1 MNLVEI
7 EARTAPHSLD
17 LEGLVE
23 RAQDLIYRYRLRP
36 TRGFDY
42 VNPAATRITGYS
54 PAEHYADP
62 DLGLKLIHPDDQP
75 VLAALLEASP
85 GSSTL
90 PLRWI
95 RKDGTVIW
103 TEQRN
108 VPNYDEAGE
117 LVAIEGIAREID
129 DPTRRPGET
138 IRLFPGLRINLSLQR
153 VFADGKLV
161 HLTPSEFRLLAFL
174 TSRPGDVVSREEI
187 MRHLWQSDHTG
198 TRHSCETHI
207 STLRRKVERDP
218 RFPERIR
225 TVRRHGYAF
234 APPQADSEHLSYPRP
249 QDGPAVR
256 ERLPRLLREAGVDAG
271 LAVDEE

>member
-7 EARTAPHSLD
+7 EARPAPDWLD

-42 VNPAATRITGYS
+42 VNPVATRMTGYS

-95 RKDGTVIW
+95 RKDGAVIW
-103 TEQRN
+103 TEQQN
-108 VPNYDEAGE
+108 VPVYDEAGE

-129 DPTRRPGET
+129 DPTRRSGET

-161 HLTPSEFRLLAFL
+161 HLTPSEFRLLALL
-174 TSRPGDVVSREEI
+174 TSRPGDVVSPDEI

-198 TRHSCETHI
+198 TRHSCETHV
-207 STLRRKVERDP
+207 STLRRKIERDP

-225 TVRRHGYAF
+225 TVRGHGYTF
-234 APPQADSEHLSYPRP
+234 APAPD
-249 QDGPAVR
+249 
-256 ERLPRLLREAGVDAG
+256 
-271 LAVDEE
+271 

>member
-1 MNLVEI
+1 MELLESRVKGTPP
-7 EARTAPHSLD
+7 ARPD

-36 TRGFDY
+36 TQGFDY
-42 VNPAATRITGYS
+42 VNPAATRVTGYT

-62 DLGLKLIHPDDQP
+62 DLGFKRVHPDDRP

-85 GSSTL
+85 GPTTL

-95 RKDGTVIW
+95 RKDGTIIW

-108 VPNYDEAGE
+108 TPVYDEDGE
-117 LVAIEGIAREID
+117 LLAIEGIAREID
-129 DPTRRPGET
+129 DPTRTPGET
-138 IRLFPGLRINLSLQR
+138 IRLFPGLRVNLSLQR

-161 HLTPSEFRLLAFL
+161 HLTPSEFRLLALL
-174 TSRPGDVVSREEI
+174 TSRPGDVFSPDEI

-198 TRHSCETHI
+198 NRHSCETHI
-207 STLRRKVERDP
+207 STLRRKIEREP

-234 APPQADSEHLSYPRP
+234 AP
-249 QDGPAVR
+249 G
-256 ERLPRLLREAGVDAG
+256 
-271 LAVDEE
+271 

>member
-1 MNLVEI
+1 MSALQSGTD
-7 EARTAPHSLD
+7 RQPHA
-17 LEGLVE
+17 GLHLAGLAE
-23 RAQDLIYRYRLRP
+23 RAHDLIYRYRLRP

-42 VNPAATRITGYS
+42 VNPAATRITGYT
-54 PAEHYADP
+54 PADHYADP

-75 VLAALLEASP
+75 VLAALLDASP
-85 GSSTL
+85 GPSTL

-95 RKDGTVIW
+95 RKDGTTVW

-108 VPNYDEAGE
+108 TPVYDEAGE
-117 LVAIEGIAREID
+117 LVAIEGIAREIA

-161 HLTPSEFRLLAFL
+161 HLTPSEFRLLALL
-174 TSRPGDVVSREEI
+174 TSQPGEVFAPEEI

-198 TRHSCETHI
+198 NRHSCETHI
-207 STLRRKVERDP
+207 STLRRKIERDP

-225 TVRRHGYAF
+225 TLRRRGYTF
-234 APPQADSEHLSYPRP
+234 APAPR
-249 QDGPAVR
+249 
-256 ERLPRLLREAGVDAG
+256 
-271 LAVDEE
+271 

>member
-1 MNLVEI
+1 MNLLER
-7 EARTAPHSLD
+7 EADRAPRAWSD

-42 VNPAATRITGYS
+42 VNPAATRITGYT

-62 DLGLKLIHPDDQP
+62 DLGAKLIHPDDRP

-85 GSSTL
+85 GPSTL

-95 RKDGTVIW
+95 RKDGTTIW

-108 VPNYDEAGE
+108 TPVHDESGE
-117 LVAIEGIAREID
+117 LVAIEGIARVIE

-138 IRLFPGLRINLSLQR
+138 IRLFPGLRVNLSLQR
-153 VFADGKLV
+153 VFADGELV
-161 HLTPSEFRLLAFL
+161 HLTPSEFKLLAL
-174 TSRPGDVVSREEI
+174 LSSQPGDVFSPDEI

-198 TRHSCETHI
+198 NRHSCETHV
-207 STLRRKVERDP
+207 STLRRKIERDP

-225 TVRRHGYAF
+225 TVRGHGYTF
-234 APPQADSEHLSYPRP
+234 APTGDR
-249 QDGPAVR
+249 
-256 ERLPRLLREAGVDAG
+256 
-271 LAVDEE
+271 

>member
-1 MNLVEI
+1 MSALQSGTDPQPQAGLHLV
-7 EARTAPHSLD
+7 
-17 LEGLVE
+17 GLAE
-23 RAQDLIYRYRLRP
+23 RAHDLIYRYRLRP

-42 VNPAATRITGYS
+42 VNPAATRITGYT
-54 PAEHYADP
+54 PADHYADP

-75 VLAALLEASP
+75 VLAALLDASP
-85 GSSTL
+85 GPSTL

-95 RKDGTVIW
+95 RKDGTTVW

-108 VPNYDEAGE
+108 TPVYDEAGE

-161 HLTPSEFRLLAFL
+161 HLTPSEFRLLALL
-174 TSRPGDVVSREEI
+174 TSQPGEVFAPEEI
-187 MRHLWQSDHTG
+187 MRHLWQSDYTG
-198 TRHSCETHI
+198 NRHSCETHI
-207 STLRRKVERDP
+207 STLRRKIERDP

-225 TVRRHGYAF
+225 TLRRRGYTF
-234 APPQADSEHLSYPRP
+234 APAPR
-249 QDGPAVR
+249 
-256 ERLPRLLREAGVDAG
+256 
-271 LAVDEE
+271 

>member
-1 MNLVEI
+1 MSALQSDTDPQPQAGLHLV
-7 EARTAPHSLD
+7 
-17 LEGLVE
+17 GLAE
-23 RAQDLIYRYRLRP
+23 RAHDLIYRYRLRP

-42 VNPAATRITGYS
+42 VNPAATRITGYT
-54 PAEHYADP
+54 PADHYADP

-75 VLAALLEASP
+75 VLTALLDASP
-85 GSSTL
+85 GPSTL

-95 RKDGTVIW
+95 RKDGTTVW

-108 VPNYDEAGE
+108 TPVYDEAGE

-161 HLTPSEFRLLAFL
+161 HLTPSEFRLLALL
-174 TSRPGDVVSREEI
+174 TSQPGEVFAPEEI
-187 MRHLWQSDHTG
+187 MRHLWQSDYTG
-198 TRHSCETHI
+198 NRHSCETHI
-207 STLRRKVERDP
+207 STLRRKIERDP

-225 TVRRHGYAF
+225 TLRRRGYTF
-234 APPQADSEHLSYPRP
+234 APAPR
-249 QDGPAVR
+249 
-256 ERLPRLLREAGVDAG
+256 
-271 LAVDEE
+271 

>member
-1 MNLVEI
+1 MNLLEM
-7 EARTAPHSLD
+7 EARTERQWLD

-54 PAEHYADP
+54 PADHYTDP
-62 DLGLKLIHPDDQP
+62 DLGLKLVHPDDQP

-85 GSSTL
+85 GPSTL

-108 VPNYDEAGE
+108 VPVYDESGE

-129 DPTRRPGET
+129 DPTHRPGET
-138 IRLFPGLRINLSLQR
+138 IRLFPGMRINLSLQR

-161 HLTPSEFRLLAFL
+161 HLTPSEFRLLALL
-174 TSRPGDVVSREEI
+174 TSRPGDVFSPEQI
-187 MRHLWQSDHTG
+187 MRHLWQSDHSG

-207 STLRRKVERDP
+207 STLRRKIERNP

-225 TVRRHGYAF
+225 TVRGHGYTF
-234 APPQADSEHLSYPRP
+234 AAAAL
-249 QDGPAVR
+249 
-256 ERLPRLLREAGVDAG
+256 
-271 LAVDEE
+271 

>member
-1 MNLVEI
+1 MVDSHAAAER
-7 EARTAPHSLD
+7 EALAELD

-23 RAQDLIYRYRLRP
+23 RAQDLVYRYRLRP

-42 VNPAATRITGYS
+42 VNPAATRITGYT

-62 DLGLKLIHPDDQP
+62 DLGFKLVHPEDRA
-75 VLAALLEASP
+75 VLAALLESSP
-85 GSSTL
+85 GASTL

-108 VPNYDEAGE
+108 TPVYDDSGE
-117 LVAIEGIAREID
+117 LVAIEGIAREIE

-153 VFADGKLV
+153 VFADGRLV
-161 HLTPSEFRLLAFL
+161 HLTPSEFRLLALL
-174 TSRPGDVVSREEI
+174 TSRPGVVFAPEEI
-187 MRHLWQSDHTG
+187 MRHLWQSNHTG
-198 TRHSCETHI
+198 NRHSCETHV
-207 STLRRKVERDP
+207 STLRRKIERDP

-225 TVRRHGYAF
+225 TARGRGYSF
-234 APPQADSEHLSYPRP
+234 RPDSS
-249 QDGPAVR
+249 
-256 ERLPRLLREAGVDAG
+256 
-271 LAVDEE
+271 

>member
-1 MNLVEI
+1 MKRLES
-7 EARTAPHSLD
+7 EAERAPHGRVD
-17 LEGLVE
+17 LEELVE

-42 VNPAATRITGYS
+42 VNPAATRVTGYT

-62 DLGLKLIHPDDQP
+62 DLGLKLVHPDDRP

-85 GSSTL
+85 GPSTL

-95 RKDGTVIW
+95 RKDGTTVW

-108 VPNYDEAGE
+108 TPVYHESGE
-117 LVAIEGIAREID
+117 LVAIEGVAREID

-138 IRLFPGLRINLSLQR
+138 IRLFPGLRVNLSLQR
-153 VFADGKLV
+153 VFADGRLV
-161 HLTPSEFRLLAFL
+161 HLTPSEFRLLALL
-174 TSRPGDVVSREEI
+174 TSQPGAVFAPEEI

-198 TRHSCETHI
+198 NRHSCETHI
-207 STLRRKVERDP
+207 STLRRKIERDP

-225 TVRRHGYAF
+225 TVRGHGYTF
-234 APPQADSEHLSYPRP
+234 APAP
-249 QDGPAVR
+249 V
-256 ERLPRLLREAGVDAG
+256 
-271 LAVDEE
+271 

>member
-1 MNLVEI
+1 MNLLET
-7 EARTAPHSLD
+7 EARPEPQWLD

-23 RAQDLIYRYRLRP
+23 RAEDLIYRYRLRP

-54 PAEHYADP
+54 PADHYADP
-62 DLGLKLIHPDDQP
+62 DLGLKLIHPDDRP

-85 GSSTL
+85 GPSTL

-108 VPNYDEAGE
+108 TPVYDESGE

-138 IRLFPGLRINLSLQR
+138 IRIFPGLRINLSLQR

-161 HLTPSEFRLLAFL
+161 RLTPSEFRLLALL
-174 TSRPGDVVSREEI
+174 TSRPGDTFSPEEI
-187 MRHLWQSDHTG
+187 MRHLWQSEHTG
-198 TRHSCETHI
+198 NRHSCETHI
-207 STLRRKVERDP
+207 STLRRKIERDP

-225 TVRRHGYAF
+225 TVRRRGYTF
-234 APPQADSEHLSYPRP
+234 VADRLGVLER
-249 QDGPAVR
+249 GPTEAV
-256 ERLPRLLREAGVDAG
+256 
-271 LAVDEE
+271 

>member
-1 MNLVEI
+1 MDLLATDE
-7 EARTAPHSLD
+7 EREPHAWLD
-17 LEGLVE
+17 LEGLAE
-23 RAQDLIYRYRLRP
+23 RAQDLIYRYRLSP

-42 VNPAATRITGYS
+42 VNPAATRITGYT
-54 PAEHYADP
+54 PAEHYADA

-75 VLAALLEASP
+75 VLAALLETSP
-85 GSSTL
+85 GPSTL

-95 RKDGTVIW
+95 RKDGTTIW

-108 VPNYDEAGE
+108 TPVYDESGE

-129 DPTRRPGET
+129 DPTRGPGET

-161 HLTPSEFRLLAFL
+161 HLTPSEFRLLALL
-174 TSRPGDVVSREEI
+174 TSRPGDIFAPEEI

-198 TRHSCETHI
+198 NRHSCETHI
-207 STLRRKVERDP
+207 STLRRKIERDP

-225 TVRRHGYAF
+225 TVRRRGYAF
-234 APPQADSEHLSYPRP
+234 APVSDR
-249 QDGPAVR
+249 
-256 ERLPRLLREAGVDAG
+256 
-271 LAVDEE
+271 

>member
-1 MNLVEI
+1 MNLLET
-7 EARTAPHSLD
+7 EARPEPQWLD

-23 RAQDLIYRYRLRP
+23 RAEDLIYRYRLRP

-54 PAEHYADP
+54 PADHYADP
-62 DLGLKLIHPDDQP
+62 DLGLKLIHPDDRP

-85 GSSTL
+85 GPSTL

-108 VPNYDEAGE
+108 TPVYDESGE

-138 IRLFPGLRINLSLQR
+138 IRIFPGLRINLSLQR

-161 HLTPSEFRLLAFL
+161 RLTPSEFRLLALL
-174 TSRPGDVVSREEI
+174 TSRPGDTFSPEEI

-207 STLRRKVERDP
+207 STLRRKIERDP

-225 TVRRHGYAF
+225 TVRRRGYTF
-234 APPQADSEHLSYPRP
+234 VADRLGVLER
-249 QDGPAVR
+249 GPTEAV
-256 ERLPRLLREAGVDAG
+256 
-271 LAVDEE
+271 

>member
-1 MNLVEI
+1 MTLL
-7 EARTAPHSLD
+7 EAQAEPAPRTWRD
-17 LEGLVE
+17 FEGFAE
-23 RAQDLIYRYRLRP
+23 RAPDLIYRYRLRP

-42 VNPAATRITGYS
+42 VNPAAIRLTGYT

-62 DLGLKLIHPDDQP
+62 DLGFKLVHPDDRP

-95 RKDGTVIW
+95 RKDGTTIW

-108 VPNYDEAGE
+108 TPVYDESGDMT
-117 LVAIEGIAREID
+117 AIEGIAREID

-153 VFADGKLV
+153 VFADGRLV
-161 HLTPSEFRLLAFL
+161 HLTPSEFRLLALL
-174 TSRPGDVVSREEI
+174 TSQPGDVFSPEVI

-198 TRHSCETHI
+198 NRHSCETHI
-207 STLRRKVERDP
+207 STLRRKIERDP

-225 TVRRHGYAF
+225 TVRRQGYTF
-234 APPQADSEHLSYPRP
+234 ASAL
-249 QDGPAVR
+249 
-256 ERLPRLLREAGVDAG
+256 
-271 LAVDEE
+271 

>member
-1 MNLVEI
+1 MHEPENQT
-7 EARTAPHSLD
+7 RD
-17 LEGLVE
+17 LAGLVE

-42 VNPAATRITGYS
+42 VNPAATRITGYT

-62 DLGLKLIHPDDQP
+62 DLGVKLVHPDDQP

-85 GSSTL
+85 GPSRL

-95 RKDGTVIW
+95 RKDGATVW

-108 VPNYDEAGE
+108 TPVYDELGE
-117 LVAIEGIAREID
+117 LVAIEGIAREIE

-138 IRLFPGLRINLSLQR
+138 IRLFPGVRINLSLQR
-153 VFADGKLV
+153 VFVDGALV
-161 HLTPSEFRLLAFL
+161 HLTPSEFRLLALL
-174 TSRPGDVVSREEI
+174 TSEPGTVFAPDEI

-198 TRHSCETHI
+198 NRHSCETHI
-207 STLRRKVERDP
+207 STLRRKIERDP

-225 TVRRHGYAF
+225 TVRRHGYRFVGGETA
-234 APPQADSEHLSYPRP
+234 
-249 QDGPAVR
+249 
-256 ERLPRLLREAGVDAG
+256 
-271 LAVDEE
+271 

>member
-1 MNLVEI
+1 MALLAIDKEG
-7 EARTAPHSLD
+7 EPHAWLD
-17 LEGLVE
+17 LEGLAE

-42 VNPAATRITGYS
+42 VNPAATRITGYT
-54 PAEHYADP
+54 PAEHYADA

-75 VLAALLEASP
+75 VLAALLETSP
-85 GSSTL
+85 GPSTL

-95 RKDGTVIW
+95 RKDGTTIW

-108 VPNYDEAGE
+108 TPVYDESGE

-129 DPTRRPGET
+129 DPTRGPGET

-153 VFADGKLV
+153 LFADGKLV
-161 HLTPSEFRLLAFL
+161 HLTPSEFRLLALL
-174 TSRPGDVVSREEI
+174 TSRPGEVFAPEEI

-198 TRHSCETHI
+198 NRHSCETHI
-207 STLRRKVERDP
+207 STLRRKIERDP

-225 TVRRHGYAF
+225 TVRRHGYTF
-234 APPQADSEHLSYPRP
+234 APTQADH
-249 QDGPAVR
+249 
-256 ERLPRLLREAGVDAG
+256 
-271 LAVDEE
+271 